1 MAFGSSKK
9 FDTED
14 ELYGYAVGALARQ
27 MRTVAE
33 LKRLMRR
40 RVDTDTE
47 YGRTLI
53 ELVIRK
59 LKDQGYLN
67 DSRYAAAYSSMRRD
81 NQKFG
86 RMRVI
91 TDLKVKGVHG
101 EVINQAVTSA
111 YEDLNEEKQ
120 ARQYLSRK
128 RLQKPKDQK
137 QAARIFRQLSRAGF
151 TSKTIF
157 KILKKWDVDDET
169 LSALEGEAAE
179 PQAREEE

>member
-53 ELVIRK
+53 ELVI
-59 LKDQGYLN
+59 
-67 DSRYAAAYSSMRRD
+67 
-81 NQKFG
+81 
-86 RMRVI
+86 
-91 TDLKVKGVHG
+91 
-101 EVINQAVTSA
+101 
-111 YEDLNEEKQ
+111 
-120 ARQYLSRK
+120 
-128 RLQKPKDQK
+128 QKPKDQH
-137 QAARIFRQLSRAGF
+137 QATRSFRQLSRAGF

-157 KILKKWDVDDET
+157 KILKRWDVDDET